1 MSLYFEI
8 APSNS
13 TDSPI
18 DLFPQVVKMSTCGN
32 KSIIFVTFAPKL
44 VTMVIG
50 RKEEINKLNRAFDSE
65 YAEFVAVYGR
75 RRIGKTFLIR
85 ETFKG
90 RFTFQYT
97 GVLNVSN
104 QEQIEEFYNN
114 LLAQGLPKRLTDAKD
129 MVSGVP
135 SP

>member
-1 MSLYFEI
+1 
-8 APSNS
+8 
-13 TDSPI
+13 
-18 DLFPQVVKMSTCGN
+18 
-32 KSIIFVTFAPKL
+32 
-44 VTMVIG
+44 MVIG

-97 GVLNVSN
+97 GILNVSN
-104 QEQIEEFYNN
+104 QEQLEEFYNN
-114 LLAQGLPKRLTDAKD
+114 LLTQGLPSD
-129 MVSGVP
+129 
-135 SP
+135 SPMPKTWFQAFHLLKL